1 MAEKFFKYHGL
12 GNDFVILDR
21 RSGGQDVD
29 ADLVRRLCDRHR
41 GVGADGILVLTAPAH
56 GAARMIAHNADGSVP
71 EMCGNGIRCAAKYL
85 VDHQREK
92 PEQIEIETDSGS
104 IRCGLHYSGGSVDE
118 VEVAMGPAKLVAPQ
132 LPSGKSG
139 APFLEQ
145 ELPGFPG
152 LKGSAVSLGNPHL
165 VLFAQ
170 PLEGFEKLGPRLESH
185 PLFPQKTNVEVV
197 KQTGSGLALRVWE
210 RGVGLTEAC
219 GTGACAAAA
228 AAVALGR
235 TPSSE
240 WLKVELPGGV
250 LRVRVEPTLHAVLMR
265 GPATFV
271 FEGCI

>member
-21 RSGGQDVD
+21 RAGGQDVNVER
-29 ADLVRRLCDRHR
+29 ARQLCDRHR
-41 GVGADGILVLTAPAH
+41 GVGADGVLVLTAATQ
-56 GAARMIAHNADGSVP
+56 GLARMIIHNADGSLP

-85 VDHQREK
+85 VDHQPEK
-92 PEQIEIETDSGS
+92 PDQIEIETDLGP
-104 IRCGLHYSGGSVDE
+104 IRCRLHYSGGSVDE
-118 VEVAMGPAKLVAPQ
+118 VEVAMGAAKLVDSQ
-132 LPSGKSG
+132 LPSGQTG

-170 PLEGFEKLGPRLESH
+170 PLEAIEKLGPRLEGH
-185 PLFPQKTNVEVV
+185 PLFPQKTNVELV

-228 AAVALGR
+228 AAVALGKA
-235 TPSSE
+235 PSSE
-240 WLKVELPGGV
+240 WLKVELPGGA
-250 LRVRVEPTLHAVLMR
+250 LRIKVEPALDSVLMR

-271 FEGCI
+271 FEGCL